1 MKMLELVK
9 QSNFIKMSKKVI
21 KRKLIKELVEDI
33 FDINIF
39 HFSFLILFCKIS
51 ITKHFFLRRAYDETD
66 SDTSNSLLILKK
78 QQSSLLESEEFT
90 ESDSDFQM
98 LKLPTASQN
107 YLPTKLFKPPTLES
121 HETSS
126 GSDLDLTN
134 AQNCKF
140 GRVVIENSEG
150 ASGNCSTTTHSSPPK
165 SMKSPPLVQLLII
178 STINWMNKWIKNL
191 TQAVHNKNDVSTSEH
206 ILWSGHR

>member
-1 MKMLELVK
+1 M
-9 QSNFIKMSKKVI
+9 
-21 KRKLIKELVEDI
+21 IKELVEDI

-66 SDTSNSLLILKK
+66 SNTSNSPLILKK

-90 ESDSDFQM
+90 ESDSDLQM
-98 LKLPTASQN
+98 LKLPIASQN
-107 YLPTKLFKPPTLES
+107 YLPTQPFKPPALES

-126 GSDLDLTN
+126 GSDLDITN
-134 AQNCKF
+134 AQTCKF

-165 SMKSPPLVQLLII
+165 STKLPPLVQLVITDYFCNKLDEQ
-178 STINWMNKWIKNL
+178 MN
-191 TQAVHNKNDVSTSEH
+191 QEPHPSSSQQEQREH
-206 ILWSGHR
+206 IGTYSLVWSSVVLSNL